1 MVSIIHAAR
10 DLARVR
16 DVSAVLMRHGF
27 GEVVVRLGIGR
38 KSDAPKDSAAATDP
52 SIAVRLRQVLEELG
66 PSFVKLGQIAST
78 RADVLP
84 QNVIVEL
91 RKLQD
96 SVSPVSFEEI
106 KARAEQSLGAPLEEL
121 FDNFD
126 ETPLA
131 AASVAQ
137 VHRATLRTAEGP
149 RDVAVKI
156 QRPGISETIQ
166 SDLDILHTLAA
177 LLERTIPESRTYS
190 PVGLVQQF
198 DRAITSELDFTTEA
212 ENAARFAKNFADEPI
227 VRFPK
232 VYREASSKHVITLE
246 FLDGCKIPE
255 AVRRGFSGNRLAR
268 IALKLVV
275 QQIFEDGFFHADPHP
290 GNVLIL
296 GTPEDPIYALI
307 DLGMV
312 GRLSPRMRD
321 QTIDLM
327 VAALRRD
334 YESLADAMMQ
344 LATPTR
350 KIDTVAYRA
359 EVALLAE
366 RYLGKA
372 LKDIELSA
380 IVRDLV
386 RTATTYGLEVP
397 PDFMLV
403 GKTLMTIEGI
413 GKEIAPE
420 LDILEEVRPHVFE
433 LLKQRYSPERI
444 GMELL
449 RRAERFSSMTS
460 SVPDQLSDVLEDL
473 RSGRLS
479 IRSHDTGRADA
490 MDQLGR
496 RLFTALVLCA
506 LLGCA
511 AYLLVA
517 GERGAALTAT
527 VLASCGVIAHVIV
540 EAYARLFRK
549 RQ

>member
-1 MVSIIHAAR
+1 MVSIVHAAR
-10 DLARVR
+10 DLGRIR

-27 GEVVVRLGIGR
+27 GQVAVRLGIGR
-38 KSDAPKDSAAATDP
+38 KSDPPGDEQKGQEQSF
-52 SIAVRLRQVLEELG
+52 AVRLREVLEELG

-84 QNVIVEL
+84 QNVIIEL

-96 SVSPVSFEEI
+96 SVSPVSFAEI
-106 KARAEQSLGAPLEEL
+106 KARAEQSLGAPLEDL
-121 FDNFD
+121 FEHFD

-137 VHRATLRTAEGP
+137 VHRATLRTADGP
-149 RDVAVKI
+149 KDVAVKI
-156 QRPGISETIQ
+156 QRPGISETIL

-198 DRAITSELDFTTEA
+198 DRAITSELDFTLEA
-212 ENAARFAKNFADEPI
+212 ENAGRFAKNFESEPI

-246 FLDGCKIPE
+246 FLDGLKIPD
-255 AVRRGFSGNRLAR
+255 AVRKGFSGNRLAR
-268 IALKLVV
+268 IALKLVI
-275 QQIFEDGFFHADPHP
+275 QQIFQDGFFHADPHP

-334 YESLADAMMQ
+334 YEGLADAMMQ

-350 KIDTVAYRA
+350 RIDQAAYRA

-397 PDFMLV
+397 PDFLLV

-433 LLKQRYSPERI
+433 LLKQRYSPERL
-444 GMELL
+444 GMEFL
-449 RRAERFSSMTS
+449 RRAERFGSMTS
-460 SVPDQLSDVLEDL
+460 TLPDQVGDVLEDL
-473 RSGRLS
+473 RSGRLN
-479 IRSHDTGRADA
+479 IRAHDPARVEA
-490 MDQLGR
+490 MDRLGR

-506 LLGCA
+506 LLGCGA
-511 AYLLVA
+511 FLLVA
-517 GERGAALTAT
+517 GERGAALAAALLAVGG
-527 VLASCGVIAHVIV
+527 VLAHLMV
-540 EAYARLFRK
+540 EVSAKLFRK
-549 RQ
+549 P

>member
-1 MVSIIHAAR
+1 
-10 DLARVR
+10 
-16 DVSAVLMRHGF
+16 
-27 GEVVVRLGIGR
+27 
-38 KSDAPKDSAAATDP
+38 
-52 SIAVRLRQVLEELG
+52 VLEELG
-66 PSFVKLGQIAST
+66 PSFVKLGQIIST

-84 QNVIVEL
+84 QPVLTEL

-96 SVSPVSFEEI
+96 SVSPVPFADI
-106 KARAEQSLGAPLEEL
+106 KERAEQSLGAPLDEL
-121 FDNFD
+121 FEQFD

-137 VHRATLRTAEGP
+137 VHRAKLKTPDGP

-156 QRPGISETIQ
+156 QRPGIAETIQ
-166 SDLDILHTLAA
+166 SDLDILHSLAA
-177 LLERTIPESRTYS
+177 LLERTMPESRIYS

-212 ENAARFAKNFADEPI
+212 ENAVRFAKNFSGQTI
-227 VRFPK
+227 VRFPG

-255 AVRRGFSGNRLAR
+255 AIKRGFSGNRLAR
-268 IALKLVV
+268 IALKLVM

-327 VAALRRD
+327 AAALRRD
-334 YESLADAMMQ
+334 YEGLADSMAQ

-350 KIDTVAYRA
+350 KIDHAAYRA

-366 RYLGKA
+366 RYLGKP
-372 LKDIELSA
+372 LKDIQLSA

-397 PDFMLV
+397 PDFLLV

-413 GKEIAPE
+413 GKEIAPD

-433 LLKQRYSPERI
+433 IVKQRYSPEKL
-444 GMELL
+444 GLELL
-449 RRAERFSSMTS
+449 RRAERLSSMTS
-460 SVPDQLSDVLEDL
+460 SMPAQLNDVLEDL

-479 IRSHDTGRADA
+479 IRAHDPGSADSL
-490 MDQLGR
+490 DRLGR
-496 RLFTALVLCA
+496 RLFSAVLIGA
-506 LLGCA
+506 LLVCSA
-511 AYLLVA
+511 FLLVYGPA
-517 GERGAALTAT
+517 WASAVAAVLAFLGAAMH
-527 VLASCGVIAHVIV
+527 AST
-540 EAYARLFRK
+540 EAYRRLFK
-549 RQ
+549 S

>member
-1 MVSIIHAAR
+1 MVSIVHAAR
-10 DLARVR
+10 DLARIR

-27 GEVVVRLGIGR
+27 GEVAVRLGIGR
-38 KSDAPKDSAAATDP
+38 KSEPPGDAPKSSDP
-52 SIAVRLRQVLEELG
+52 TMAVRLRKVLEELG

-84 QNVIVEL
+84 QNVLVEL

-96 SVSPVSFEEI
+96 SVSPVPFEEI

-121 FDNFD
+121 FEHFD

-156 QRPGISETIQ
+156 QRPGIAETIQ

-212 ENAARFAKNFADEPI
+212 ENAARFAKNFASEPI

-232 VYREASSKHVITLE
+232 VYREVSSKHVITLE
-246 FLDGCKIPE
+246 FLDGVKIPE
-255 AVRRGFSGNRLAR
+255 AVKRGFSGNRLAR
-268 IALKLVV
+268 IALKLVI

-327 VAALRRD
+327 VSALRRD
-334 YESLADAMMQ
+334 YEGLADAMMQ

-350 KIDTVAYRA
+350 KIDTNAYRA

-366 RYLGKA
+366 RYLGKP

-397 PDFMLV
+397 PDFLLV

-420 LDILEEVRPHVFE
+420 LDILEEVRPHVFA
-433 LLKQRYSPERI
+433 LLKQRYSPERL
-444 GMELL
+444 GMDLL
-449 RRAERFSSMTS
+449 RKAERLSTMTS
-460 SVPDQLSDVLEDL
+460 SLPDQVGDVLEDL
-473 RSGRLS
+473 RSGRLN
-479 IRSHDTGRADA
+479 IRAHDPARTEAIDR
-490 MDQLGR
+490 LGR
-496 RLFTALVLCA
+496 RVFTALLLCA
-506 LLGCA
+506 LLGCS

-517 GERGAALTAT
+517 DKRGAALAAGLLALGG
-527 VLASCGVIAHVIV
+527 VLAHLVV
-540 EAYARLFRK
+540 EAYARLFR
-549 RQ
+549 R

>member
-1 MVSIIHAAR
+1 MVSIVHAAR
-10 DLARVR
+10 DLGRIR

-27 GEVVVRLGIGR
+27 GQVAVRLGIGR
-38 KSDAPKDSAAATDP
+38 KSDPPGDEQKGQEQSF
-52 SIAVRLRQVLEELG
+52 AVRLREVLEELG

-96 SVSPVSFEEI
+96 SVSPVSFAEI
-106 KARAEQSLGAPLEEL
+106 KARAEQSLGAPLEDL
-121 FDNFD
+121 FEHFD

-137 VHRATLRTAEGP
+137 VHRATLRTADGP
-149 RDVAVKI
+149 KDVAVKI
-156 QRPGISETIQ
+156 QRPGISETIL

-198 DRAITSELDFTTEA
+198 DRAITSELDFTLEA
-212 ENAARFAKNFADEPI
+212 ENAGRFAKNFESEPI

-246 FLDGCKIPE
+246 FLDGLKIPD
-255 AVRRGFSGNRLAR
+255 AVRKGFSGNRLAR
-268 IALKLVV
+268 IALKLVI
-275 QQIFEDGFFHADPHP
+275 QQIFQDGFFHADPHP

-334 YESLADAMMQ
+334 YEGLADAMMQ

-350 KIDTVAYRA
+350 RIDQAAYRA

-397 PDFMLV
+397 PDFLLV

-433 LLKQRYSPERI
+433 LLKQRYSPERL

-449 RRAERFSSMTS
+449 RRAERLGSMTS
-460 SVPDQLSDVLEDL
+460 TLPDQIGDVLEDL
-473 RSGRLS
+473 RSGRLN
-479 IRSHDTGRADA
+479 IRAHDPARVAA
-490 MDQLGR
+490 MDRLGR
-496 RLFTALVLCA
+496 RLFTALILCA
-506 LLGCA
+506 LLGCGA
-511 AYLLVA
+511 FLLVA
-517 GERGAALTAT
+517 GERGAALAAALLAVGG
-527 VLASCGVIAHVIV
+527 VLAHSTV
-540 EAYARLFRK
+540 EVSAKLFRK
-549 RQ
+549 P